1 MSMNLFFNASVGKT
15 ACCYFCPH
23 FYKAFVGGSRHHQ
36 SVIYEQEKETCCCC
50 LECLKDLRVKT
61 NFSEE

>member
-1 MSMNLFFNASVGKT
+1 MPVLEKQLVVIFVRI
-15 ACCYFCPH
+15 